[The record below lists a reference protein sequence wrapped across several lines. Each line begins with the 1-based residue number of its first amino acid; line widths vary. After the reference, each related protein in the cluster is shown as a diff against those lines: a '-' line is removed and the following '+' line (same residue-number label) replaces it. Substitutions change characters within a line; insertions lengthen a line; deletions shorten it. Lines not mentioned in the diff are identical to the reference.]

1 MKMENFTR
9 DFNTENKEADN
20 GLYTFSVASSAPYE
34 RTREKLGTYNE
45 VLVISEESI
54 DFVRLVDQRCPFLLD
69 HDQTKQIGVV
79 EKAYIADGKLYVD
92 VRFSENPYAQ
102 RTLADIKSGIRR
114 NTSIRLQY

>member
-1 MKMENFTR
+1 MENFIR
-9 DFNTENKEADN
+9 EFNTENKEADN

-45 VLVISEESI
+45 VLEISENAI
-54 DFVRLVDQRCPFLLD
+54 NFVRLVDQRCPFLLD

-92 VRFSENPYAQ
+92 VRFSENSYAQ
-102 RTLADIKSGIRR
+102 RTLNDIKSGIRR